1 MKEQKAASE
10 GKEKEGKILE
20 QQEVGTK
27 QILNPSPDPL
37 QLILT
42 KITSLETVKQF
53 LFINLL
59 LRKLR

>member
-27 QILNPSPDPL
+27 QILDPSPDPL

>member
-20 QQEVGTK
+20 QQDVGTK
-27 QILNPSPDPL
+27 QILDPSPDPL